1 MAGGSKPRSP
11 QNGAGRASQ
20 KRSHPKPKQ
29 PKLTSNWAAPQAAA
43 NFRSRISR
51 SRSPSPPPSP
61 LFDPM
66 DEFALAAHMR
76 EISGGPITAS
86 LDTPQPLNVLNTG
99 VHSRTKLLAR
109 AQQAKHARERGQEIP
124 ASSPGAK
131 SIMVSPSPQPP
142 ATVPQ
147 AHATI
152 QGEFQPQDMHR
163 TMSMPQNFQYN
174 PQGHMGPQNM
184 PMDGQHYHHIGPIAN
199 GLPATAGLGGRNAQF
214 RSSPQ
219 HMASYQGQF
228 GGVGPNGG
236 AGIGFNTI
244 PGMNFG
250 PPFGYTPQAGM
261 PPPSMPQQMYHQ
273 GGPLN
278 YAPTG
283 GFAPMMPPNMP
294 FHPQMNAGQV
304 TNPVSNSQY
313 RHGPSRTQRPVSRMT
328 NIDPQLFD
336 ETTFV
341 DMQPIDQQAAMA
353 FNFSRPPT
361 RNGAIATPQP
371 NHVQQFMAQQAR
383 NGAHFAPG
391 VNLPSNLATQGTGN
405 WPIPAATQPNPTR
418 QSMAQQGQVRPTS
431 TPQVSHSGNLMAQE
445 TQNGPTATSQPNNIL
460 QSIARNGAAAT
471 SRVNHPANSEIQGA
485 RIGTSLQT
493 NPSGSP
499 AAHEAHKKVIVTFT
513 EPVFDKPFTFPT
525 SSEGWNTVITEDMMR
540 ELQEKGKNS
549 PSLADL
555 GFRVLNGKFEL
566 HFVRPVFRQGWDF
579 WKGNPQASGIP
590 NNEARFSP
598 PAAQMDLDPPASS
611 EQSGV
616 IESSQNPSS
625 SGPTR
630 QATQPATER
639 QAPVTGPTQGKPNQ
653 NPKTPP
659 MKGPDSLANHVT
671 PSISPLTLASS
682 PDASISVQRP
692 ALGAGRTTGLATQ
705 KMPNLSKQPLESHS
719 QTSHNRPT
727 GKRAAPTA
735 KQEVSPSKRRK
746 PSAESSSI
754 TSGPAGEFPTITKGG
769 FDGRLEFASPSYP
782 SAVPE
787 EFAEKVAG
795 LPTPQ
800 PTQNPPSGHYKSR
813 RESQFS
819 APSQS
824 FDPRPSQAIKDSEL
838 FNSPQRQYSSRV
850 RESMKQQLANVQD
863 SGLAKPTNEGRS
875 TVGACSDV
883 PTLPQI
889 HHHHLPDGLPAPEQ
903 TQQQEQSQ
911 RSANAENIQQQQEY
925 RHPSDLL
932 DGGVADTELQ
942 QQEDYGFDSF
952 VNDNSDLTGI
962 LAMDNDPSF
971 DPVPTAPHIDDDS
984 PEQDPNTGSSSDSNP
999 APSPHTP
1006 AQAAVDAQAESERLA
1021 YEQGPIGLGPY
1032 GDDNWGDIQYDGPW
1046 EQATNA
1052 VLDDDP
1058 FSLENIFATGG
1069 DYSDIVDVGGGNDP
1083 AKPQGLMAEFGK
1095 FIH

>member
-1 MAGGSKPRSP
+1 
-11 QNGAGRASQ
+11 
-20 KRSHPKPKQ
+20 
-29 PKLTSNWAAPQAAA
+29 
-43 NFRSRISR
+43 
-51 SRSPSPPPSP
+51 
-61 LFDPM
+61 M
-66 DEFALAAHMR
+66 DEFALAAQMR

-86 LDTPQPLNVLNTG
+86 LDTPQPLNVLNAR
-99 VHSRTKLLAR
+99 VHSRTKLLAH
-109 AQQAKHARERGQEIP
+109 AQQAKHARERGQEFP

-131 SIMVSPSPQPP
+131 SIMASPSPQLP

-147 AHATI
+147 AHAMI
-152 QGEFQPQDMHR
+152 QRGFQPQDMQR
-163 TMSMPQNFQYN
+163 TISMPQNFQYN

-184 PMDGQHYHHIGPIAN
+184 PMNGQHYHHIGPIAN
-199 GLPATAGLGGRNAQF
+199 RLPATAGLESRNAQF
-214 RSSPQ
+214 RGNPQ
-219 HMASYQGQF
+219 HVAFHQGHF

-236 AGIGFNTI
+236 AGMGFDTI
-244 PGMNFG
+244 PGVNFG
-250 PPFGYTPQAGM
+250 PPYGYTPQAGM

-278 YAPTG
+278 YAPAG
-283 GFAPMMPPNMP
+283 GFGPMMPPNMP

-304 TNPVSNSQY
+304 TNPVGNIQY
-313 RHGPSRTQRPVSRMT
+313 RYGPSQMQRPDSRMT

-336 ETTFV
+336 TTLFV
-341 DMQPIDQQAAMA
+341 RVQPIDQQAAMP
-353 FNFSRPPT
+353 FNSSRPPT

-371 NHVQQFMAQQAR
+371 NHAQQFMAQQAQ

-391 VNLPSNLATQGTGN
+391 VNLPSNLATQGARNG
-405 WPIPAATQPNPTR
+405 PVPAASQPNRTH
-418 QSMAQQGQVRPTS
+418 QSMAQQGQVRPTA
-431 TPQVSHSGNLMAQE
+431 TPQVSHSGHSMAQE
-445 TQNGPTATSQPNNIL
+445 TQNGPTATYQPNNIP
-460 QSIARNGAAAT
+460 QSIAQKGAAAT
-471 SRVNHPANSEIQGA
+471 SRVDHAAKSEIQGV
-485 RIGTSLQT
+485 RNGTPLQT
-493 NPSGSP
+493 SPSGSP
-499 AAHEAHKKVIVTFT
+499 ATHEAHKNVIITIM
-513 EPVFDKPFTFPT
+513 EPVFDTPFTFPT
-525 SSEGWNTVITEDMMR
+525 SFEGWNTVITKEMMR
-540 ELQEKGKNS
+540 ALQKKGENS
-549 PSLADL
+549 LPPADL
-555 GFRVLNGKFEL
+555 SFRVLNGKFEL

-598 PAAQMDLDPPASS
+598 PAAHMDLDPPASS

-616 IESSQNPSS
+616 IGSSQNPSS
-625 SGPTR
+625 SGPTG
-630 QATQPATER
+630 QATQSATER
-639 QAPVTGPTQGKPNQ
+639 QAPVTGPTQGKLNH

-659 MKGPDSLANHVT
+659 MTGLDSLANHVT
-671 PSISPLTLASS
+671 PSISPLTLASP

-692 ALGAGRTTGLATQ
+692 AFGTGRITGLATR
-705 KMPNLSKQPLESHS
+705 KTPNLSKQPLESHS
-719 QTSHNRPT
+719 QTSHNWPT

-746 PSAESSSI
+746 PSAQGSSI
-754 TSGPAGEFPTITKGG
+754 TSGPAGKFPTITKEG

-795 LPTPQ
+795 LPTPH
-800 PTQNPPSGHYKSR
+800 TAQNPPSGHYKSR
-813 RESQFS
+813 RVSQIS

-824 FDPRPSQAIKDSEL
+824 FDPRPSQAIKDSGF

-850 RESMKQQLANVQD
+850 QESMKQQLANVQD
-863 SGLAKPTNEGRS
+863 NGLAKPTNEGRS
-875 TVGACSDV
+875 IVGSCSDV
-883 PTLPQI
+883 PALPQI
-889 HHHHLPDGLPAPEQ
+889 HYHHLPDGLPAPEQ
-903 TQQQEQSQ
+903 TQQQEQPQ
-911 RSANAENIQQQQEY
+911 RIANAENSQQQQDY

-952 VNDNSDLTGI
+952 VDDNSDLTGI
-962 LAMDNDPSF
+962 LAMDNDLSV
-971 DPVPTAPHIDDDS
+971 DLVPTASHIGDDS

-999 APSPHTP
+999 APSPDTP
-1006 AQAAVDAQAESERLA
+1006 AQAAVDAQAEAEHLA
-1021 YEQGPIGLGPY
+1021 YEQDPIGLGPY
-1032 GDDNWGDIQYDGPW
+1032 GDENWGNNQYDGPW

-1058 FSLENIFATGG
+1058 FSLENIFTTGG

>member
-1 MAGGSKPRSP
+1 
-11 QNGAGRASQ
+11 
-20 KRSHPKPKQ
+20 
-29 PKLTSNWAAPQAAA
+29 
-43 NFRSRISR
+43 
-51 SRSPSPPPSP
+51 
-61 LFDPM
+61 M
-66 DEFALAAHMR
+66 DEFALAAQMR

-86 LDTPQPLNVLNTG
+86 FDTPQPLNLLNAR
-99 VHSRTKLLAR
+99 VHSRTKLLAH
-109 AQQAKHARERGQEIP
+109 AQQAKHARERGQEVP

-131 SIMVSPSPQPP
+131 SITVSPSPQPP

-152 QGEFQPQDMHR
+152 QGGLQPQDMQR
-163 TMSMPQNFQYN
+163 TVSMPQNFQYN

-184 PMDGQHYHHIGPIAN
+184 PMNGQHYHHIGPIAN
-199 GLPATAGLGGRNAQF
+199 RLPATAGLESCNAQF
-214 RSSPQ
+214 RGNPQ
-219 HMASYQGQF
+219 YVASHQGQF

-236 AGIGFNTI
+236 AGMGFNTI
-244 PGMNFG
+244 SGMNFG
-250 PPFGYTPQAGM
+250 PPFGYTSQAGM

-273 GGPLN
+273 GSPLN
-278 YAPTG
+278 YAPAG
-283 GFAPMMPPNMP
+283 GFGPMMPPNMP
-294 FHPQMNAGQV
+294 FYPQMNAGQV
-304 TNPVSNSQY
+304 TNPVCNNQY
-313 RHGPSRTQRPVSRMT
+313 RHGPSQMQRPDSRMT

-336 ETTFV
+336 ATPFLGV
-341 DMQPIDQQAAMA
+341 QPIDQQAAMA

-361 RNGAIATPQP
+361 GNGAIATPRP
-371 NHVQQFMAQQAR
+371 NHAQQSMAQQAQ

-405 WPIPAATQPNPTR
+405 GPILAASQPNRTR
-418 QSMAQQGQVRPTS
+418 QSMAQHVFS
-431 TPQVSHSGNLMAQE
+431 
-445 TQNGPTATSQPNNIL
+445 
-460 QSIARNGAAAT
+460 
-471 SRVNHPANSEIQGA
+471 PANSEIQGV
-485 RIGTSLQT
+485 RNGTPLQT
-493 NPSGSP
+493 NSSDIP
-499 AAHEAHKKVIVTFT
+499 AAHEAHKMVTITIT
-513 EPVFDKPFTFPT
+513 EPVFDTPFTFP
-525 SSEGWNTVITEDMMR
+525 SSFEGWNTVITEEMMKA
-540 ELQEKGKNS
+540 LQKQGENS
-549 PSLADL
+549 LPPVDL
-555 GFRVLNGKFEL
+555 SFRVLNGKFEL
-566 HFVRPVFRQGWDF
+566 HFVRPVFRQGCDF

-590 NNEARFSP
+590 NNEVGFSP
-598 PAAQMDLDPPASS
+598 PAAQMDLDLPASS

-616 IESSQNPSS
+616 IGSPQNPSS

-639 QAPVTGPTQGKPNQ
+639 QAPVTGPTEGKPNQ

-659 MKGPDSLANHVT
+659 MGGPDSSANRAT
-671 PSISPLTLASS
+671 PSISPLTLASP

-692 ALGAGRTTGLATQ
+692 GFGTGRTTGLATQ
-705 KMPNLSKQPLESHS
+705 KTSNLSKQPLESHS
-719 QTSHNRPT
+719 QTSHNRST

-746 PSAESSSI
+746 SSAQSSSI
-754 TSGPAGEFPTITKGG
+754 TSRPAGEYPTITKEG

-800 PTQNPPSGHYKSR
+800 TTQNPPSGHYKSR
-813 RESQFS
+813 RDSQFA

-824 FDPRPSQAIKDSEL
+824 FDPRPSQAIKDSGL

-850 RESMKQQLANVQD
+850 QESMKQQLANVQD
-863 SGLAKPTNEGRS
+863 NWLAKPTNEGRS
-875 TVGACSDV
+875 TVRACSDV
-883 PTLPQI
+883 PAIPQI
-889 HHHHLPDGLPAPEQ
+889 RHHHLPDGLPAPEQ
-903 TQQQEQSQ
+903 TQQQEQPQ
-911 RSANAENIQQQQEY
+911 RSANTENGQQQQEY

-932 DGGVADTELQ
+932 DGGAVDTELQ

-962 LAMDNDPSF
+962 LAMDDDLSV
-971 DPVPTAPHIDDDS
+971 DLVPTAPHIDDSS

-999 APSPHTP
+999 DPSPHTP
-1006 AQAAVDAQAESERLA
+1006 AQAEVDAPTEAERLA
-1021 YEQGPIGLGPY
+1021 YEQDPIGLGPY
-1032 GDDNWGDIQYDGPW
+1032 GDDNWGDNQYDGPW